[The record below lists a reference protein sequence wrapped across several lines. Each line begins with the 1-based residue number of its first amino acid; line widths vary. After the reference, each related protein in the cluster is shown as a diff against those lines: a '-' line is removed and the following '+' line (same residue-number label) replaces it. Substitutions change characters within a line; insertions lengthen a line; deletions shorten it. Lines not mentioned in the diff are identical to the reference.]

1 MRRLLAALLAVFM
14 LFSLASCETGDDL
27 AELPV
32 TTALSAEPSAEP
44 STAPNI
50 VIPVGPAS
58 VEAFGVAYS
67 STATLNPITGQSRL
81 NLELA
86 PLMYQGL
93 FRISPEFEA
102 EAALC
107 TNATHSGEVW
117 TFKLKRGVKMSDGEQ
132 LTSADVKYSIDL
144 ARTSDRYSARLG
156 MIRLVETPDDTT
168 VLITTNGVYGRL
180 ELLLD
185 IPIIRADSGEDYAPV
200 GSGLYEYVDAGDESY
215 LRVASSHRG
224 EGSIAR
230 IQLIDTPA
238 AELMISNFEQGLVS
252 VTSRYATA
260 TDRIDYGGD
269 YEEWNF
275 PTTNMIYLCF
285 GSRYASELNAILA
298 DAVDREAVAE
308 FDLLGYADA
317 TDSAANPHSAIGAPP
332 DEFSLERS
340 AEKLESLGAVVGED
354 GVLELGRNRLS
365 LRLIVPE
372 ENDCKLAAAERIAE
386 DWRQLGID
394 VTLDML
400 SFAEFKTALASGNFD
415 AALCET
421 RLRADF
427 SLDALLGAGGSLNF
441 GGHYSEELETLLA
454 NFGAADADGI
464 ERAADELYRYIDEY
478 APIAP
483 IAFTRG
489 SLIARRGEVGAPDP
503 SASDLY
509 RGVESW

>member
-1 MRRLLAALLAVFM
+1 MRRILAALLAVLMM
-14 LFSLASCETGDDL
+14 LPLASCETDDDL

-32 TTALSAEPSAEP
+32 SVEPSAEP
-44 STAPNI
+44 STTPNI

-102 EAALC
+102 EAVLC
-107 TNATHSGEVW
+107 TNASHSGEVW
-117 TFKLKRGVKMSDGEQ
+117 TFKLKRGVKMSDGEP
-132 LTSADVKYSIDL
+132 LTSADVKYSIDI
-144 ARTSDRYSARLG
+144 ARTSDRYSARLS
-156 MIRLVETPDDTT
+156 MIRLVETPDDST

-185 IPIIRADSGEDYAPV
+185 IPIIRAGSGEDYAPV

-215 LRVASSHRG
+215 LRVASPHRG
-224 EGSIAR
+224 ECSIAR

-269 YEEWNF
+269 YEEWSF

-285 GSRYASELNAILA
+285 GSGYASELNSILA
-298 DAVDREAVAE
+298 DAVDRETVAD
-308 FDLLGYADA
+308 FDLFGYADA
-317 TDSAANPHSAIGAPP
+317 SDIPASPHSSIGEQTDS
-332 DEFSLERS
+332 FSLERS
-340 AEKLESLGAVVGED
+340 AEALESLGAVVGED
-354 GVLELGRNRLS
+354 GVLELGRKRLA

-394 VTLDML
+394 VTLDAL
-400 SFAEFKTALASGNFD
+400 SFAEFKTALAAGSFD

-421 RLRADF
+421 KLRVDF
-427 SLDALLGAGGSLNF
+427 SLDSLLGAGGSLNF

-454 NFGAADADGI
+454 NFNAADAESI
-464 ERAADELYRYIDEY
+464 EQAARVLYRYIDEH

-503 SASDLY
+503 AANDLY